1 MIDIV
6 KPVLKKMSITLRLQV
21 HCIYT
26 ATNDLTNNINMMLL
40 QPQEFKLFAEQKAL
54 LH

>member
-40 QPQEFKLFAEQKAL
+40 QPQEFKLFEEQKAL